1 MSAPAS
7 ASSTEIELSP
17 GEVNGQQQ
25 YHLPA
30 PPELEYE
37 SEEAAE
43 AAIHA
48 WTKANPYNVS
58 RKNGSRW

>member
-1 MSAPAS
+1 MSTTAS

-25 YHLPA
+25 CHLPA
-30 PPELEYE
+30 TPEMVYE

-48 WTKANPYNVS
+48 
-58 RKNGSRW
+58 